1 MPRTII
7 VDGCLGPYDRKLNV
21 GDSQSMVFEPDDI
34 GPWWFSTDEIQESR
48 RHDIIDNNSFKMV
61 NRTRAQLA
69 QALKDAGITVESSRP
84 ANELKGFAI

>member
-1 MPRTII
+1 
-7 VDGCLGPYDRKLNV
+7 
-21 GDSQSMVFEPDDI
+21 MVFEPDDI

-84 ANELKGFAI
+84 ANELKGHNFLLKYLRAQVCTSTVFP